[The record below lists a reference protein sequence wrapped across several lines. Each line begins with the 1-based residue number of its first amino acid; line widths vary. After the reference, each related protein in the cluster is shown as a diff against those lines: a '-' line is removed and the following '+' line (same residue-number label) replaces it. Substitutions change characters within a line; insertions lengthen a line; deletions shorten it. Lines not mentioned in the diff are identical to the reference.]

1 MKDARGIL
9 IAFLVGITFFSVF
22 KYISSFKEKY
32 DLSSNLEQV
41 SRQVAALEDEKKG
54 LMQDLEKEKAL
65 YQRATE
71 ESLQLKDNLNL
82 TQEKLNQLGS
92 ELYASEKTIEE
103 LNSQFSAVRAE
114 NLALRDQIQSLDL
127 EMAKVV
133 QDKEKLQTRLSSIA
147 DLKKAIKDLRQQ
159 MRQTK
164 KEIQIRTKT
173 GEIMLGNQG
182 FVIRDG
188 KPTYPTRVK
197 IEVETLAITHP

>member
-32 DLSSNLEQV
+32 DLNSNLEQV

-54 LMQDLEKEKAL
+54 LMQDFEKEKAL
-65 YQRATE
+65 YQKATE

-103 LNSQFSAVRAE
+103 LSSQFSAVRAE

-182 FVIRDG
+182 FVIKDG